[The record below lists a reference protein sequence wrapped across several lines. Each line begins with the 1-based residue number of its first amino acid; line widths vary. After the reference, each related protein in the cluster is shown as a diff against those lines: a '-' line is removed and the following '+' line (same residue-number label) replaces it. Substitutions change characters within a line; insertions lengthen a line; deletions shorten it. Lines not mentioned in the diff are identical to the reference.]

1 MKRKLLLMT
10 IGAATFAAQMLGAG
24 TTCITKVGST
34 AVTSDAAVAG
44 LLEGVSTA
52 SSKSSTSGANALV
65 GGEVFDA
72 ASALVPLEGGIA
84 VWDYS
89 NVTDY
94 DFTPGGT
101 LLIIR

>member
-1 MKRKLLLMT
+1 MKQKLLLMT

-34 AVTSDAAVAG
+34 EVTSDAAVAG
-44 LLEGVSTA
+44 LLEGVA
-52 SSKSSTSGANALV
+52 SEGATLSTSGANALV

-72 ASALVPLEGGIA
+72 ASPLVPLEGGIV

-89 NVTDY
+89 NVTDC
-94 DFTPGGT
+94 DFTPGGM
-101 LLIIR
+101 IFIVR

>member
-1 MKRKLLLMT
+1 MKLKLLFITL
-10 IGAATFAAQMLGAG
+10 GAAMAAQMLCAG

-34 AVTSDAAVAG
+34 AVSSDAEVSG
-44 LLEGVSTA
+44 ILEGVSTA
-52 SSKSSTSGANALV
+52 SSASAESGAGALE
-65 GGEVFDA
+65 GGVA
-72 ASALVPLEGGIA
+72 LGTASALIPLEGGIA

-89 NVTDY
+89 NITDY